1 MLLSGLLYTWFF
13 LQKFPFFKGVF
24 CKGQTEQHW
33 ANHNKAVV
41 SPVLLCL
48 SFAKIYLIEYLLQG
62 QSNIFVLWSSKSVLV
77 FNKWH
82 STWYFGVSFWE
93 SFVALTPKDT
103 EGLILDIW
111 PTKSSPRNV
120 VATFGF
126 NNWQDCTRCK
136 KLWCNFYLFQGPT
149 YASSHMNLETFQR
162 FGLVIFCFFQSFCMC
177 FMSFFQSLCMCDQI
191 ELLLVHSDLSGM
203 LTFCTFCKALA
214 IAIPTWKVASPMGQE
229 QGVGEEYIVTYR
241 PYCCSIPWQCKA
253 CPASSA
259 MIPFFKGFPKGFSLG
274 WIPFARAVK
283 LHSSHSQRGVKVLV
297 VEQLFG
303 KEARSWWLCIPTFL
317 IK

>member
-1 MLLSGLLYTWFF
+1 MKL
-13 LQKFPFFKGVF
+13 
-24 CKGQTEQHW
+24 
-33 ANHNKAVV
+33 
-41 SPVLLCL
+41 
-48 SFAKIYLIEYLLQG
+48 KIC
-62 QSNIFVLWSSKSVLV
+62 
-77 FNKWH
+77 
-82 STWYFGVSFWE
+82 YFGVSFWK

-126 NNWQDCTRCK
+126 KNWQDCTRCN
-136 KLWCNFYLFQGPT
+136 KLWCKFYLFQGST
-149 YASSHMNLETFQR
+149 YASSHMNLETVQR

-177 FMSFFQSLCMCDQI
+177 FMSFFQSLCMCAQI
-191 ELLLVHSDLSGM
+191 ELLLVHSDLSDM
-203 LTFCTFCKALA
+203 LTFCTFCKVLA

-259 MIPFFKGFPKGFSLG
+259 MIPFFKDFPKGSSLG

-283 LHSSHSQRGVKVLV
+283 LHSSHSQRGEKVLV

-303 KEARSWWLCIPTFL
+303 KGARSWWLCIPTFL
-317 IK
+317 IKGAQLQTIMESLFWYSTPSPWRMMGMVLPFQSFFKAPFFKGWFSSTGSLTVSTWS